1 MLPPKKVKKTRGCG
15 YLNFQ
20 RLRTGNDSS
29 RANLSFWKSNVNQK
43 FEINVMLM
51 MAVVKMGAE
60 IILKKMLVVPLGTG
74 KLLILSQ

>member
-1 MLPPKKVKKTRGCG
+1 
-15 YLNFQ
+15 
-20 RLRTGNDSS
+20 
-29 RANLSFWKSNVNQK
+29 
-43 FEINVMLM
+43 MLM